1 MSASKSYDP
10 NPADETCRA
19 SWVRWRIVALLMAL
33 SFVSW
38 FNRANIAAAYT
49 ERIQYQVD
57 ISEKEIGAVGTAF
70 FLVYACFM
78 TPGGWFSDRFGT
90 RLSLGLMGIGLGVFA
105 ALTGGAGLLITQ
117 ALPLLIALFLI
128 RSTMGIFATPM
139 YPAGSRA
146 VAEWFPFSQ
155 RASANGLVQGAAPV
169 GIALTPLLF
178 GHLMDQVDWPRAFII
193 TGAITWAVGL
203 VWFLY
208 ARSSPAEHPG
218 VNKEELLQIQSGVT
232 AFQTGAERLY
242 PRLEAGAWRRLL
254 RNRSLVLLT
263 ISYAAIGYFEY
274 LFFFWTQHYFKEVRH
289 VDVETS
295 RLYSLITNLSMAAGM
310 ILGGGL
316 TAVLVRRFGARL
328 GLVIVPIV
336 GMLAG
341 AVFLLIAIQAK
352 EADGM
357 VFWLCLANAAV
368 GSTEAPQWTIAIEL
382 GGRHGA
388 TAAGIFNTGGNLG
401 GALAPYGTPFI
412 KDMFRGSWNASIIA
426 SSVIL
431 LLGLSLWLW
440 IDPRE
445 RVPES

>member
-1 MSASKSYDP
+1 MNEPKSYDP
-10 NPADETCRA
+10 NSVGEPETRPT
-19 SWVRWRIVALLMAL
+19 WVRWRIVALLMAL

-38 FNRANIAAAYT
+38 FNRANIASAYT

-70 FLVYACFM
+70 FLVYALFM

-105 ALTGGAGLLITQ
+105 ALTGGAGLLFRT
-117 ALPLLIALFLI
+117 ALPLLVVLFLV
-128 RSTMGIFATPM
+128 RSAMGIVATPM

-146 VAEWFPFSQ
+146 VAEWFPFAQ
-155 RASANGLVQGAAPV
+155 RASVNGLVQGAAPV

-178 GHLMDQVDWPRAFII
+178 GHLMDRVDWPRAFII
-193 TGAITWAVGL
+193 TGGITGAVGL
-203 VWFLY
+203 MWLWY

-218 VNKEELLQIQSGVT
+218 VNKEELRQIESNFVPSQ
-232 AFQTGAERLY
+232 AAEALSL
-242 PRLEAGAWRRLL
+242 RLEAGAWRRLL
-254 RNRSLVLLT
+254 RNRSLVFLT
-263 ISYAAIGYFEY
+263 LSYAAIGYFEY
-274 LFFFWTQHYFKEVRH
+274 LFFFWTQHYFKEVRQ

-310 ILGGGL
+310 FLGGLL
-316 TAVLVRRFGARL
+316 TARLVRGFGARL

-341 AVFLLIAIQAK
+341 AVFLLIAIRAK
-352 EADGM
+352 EPNWM
-357 VFWLCLANAAV
+357 VFWLCLAEAAV
-368 GSTEAPQWTIAIEL
+368 GATEAPQWTIAIEL
-382 GGRHGA
+382 GGLHGA
-388 TAAGIFNTGGNLG
+388 TAAGIFNTGGNIG

-412 KDMFRGSWNASIIA
+412 KDIFSGSWDAAIVA
-426 SSVIL
+426 SSIIL
-431 LLGLSLWLW
+431 LLGVCLWYW

-445 RVPES
+445 RVAEA

>member
-1 MSASKSYDP
+1 MAEEMPFDP
-10 NPADETCRA
+10 NSGAEIGRA
-19 SWVRWRIVALLMAL
+19 TWVRWRIIALLMAL

-105 ALTGGAGLLITQ
+105 ALTGGAGLLFTT
-117 ALPLLIALFLI
+117 ALPLLIAFFLI
-128 RSTMGIFATPM
+128 RSVMGIFATPM

-146 VAEWFPFSQ
+146 VAEWFPFAQ

-193 TGAITWAVGL
+193 TGAITGAVGL
-203 VWFLY
+203 LWLWY

-218 VNKEELLQIQSGVT
+218 VPREERIQSSLT
-232 AFQTGAERLY
+232 AFQAAAELPA
-242 PRLEAGAWRRLL
+242 PRLESGAWRRLL

-263 ISYAAIGYFEY
+263 VSYAAIGYFEY

-295 RLYSLITNLSMAAGM
+295 RLYSLLTNLSMAAGM
-310 ILGGGL
+310 FLGGGL
-316 TAVLVRRFGARL
+316 TAVLVRRFRARI
-328 GLVIVPIV
+328 GLVIVPIG

-341 AVFLLIAIQAK
+341 AAFLLMAIQAK

-388 TAAGIFNTGGNLG
+388 TAAGIFNTGGNIG
-401 GALAPYGTPFI
+401 GSLAPYGTPFI
-412 KDMFRGSWNASIIA
+412 KDIFKSWNAAIIA
-426 SSVIL
+426 SSIIL

-445 RVPES
+445 RVAES